1 MFSRK
6 LKGPIADLDVKHR
19 SLLFAE
25 LAEIAYKKKAD
36 ATKSAKSLG
45 FTEEQYKTGLL
56 TPRIGNTYSG
66 AVFLG
71 LAAILDIAKPGDR
84 ILAVAY
90 GSGAGSDG
98 FDLTVTDEITKMDRS
113 ETVESMISRMEIINY
128 ATYAKYRGKL
138 NMGDS
143 K

>member
-1 MFSRK
+1 M
-6 LKGPIADLDVKHR
+6 
-19 SLLFAE
+19 
-25 LAEIAYKKKAD
+25 
-36 ATKSAKSLG
+36 
-45 FTEEQYKTGLL
+45 
-56 TPRIGNTYSG
+56 
-66 AVFLG
+66 G

-98 FDLTVTDEITKMDRS
+98 FDLTVTNKISKMDRS
-113 ETVESMISRMEIINY
+113 ETVEDMISRMKIVNY

-138 NMGDS
+138 NMGAT

>member
-1 MFSRK
+1 M
-6 LKGPIADLDVKHR
+6 
-19 SLLFAE
+19 
-25 LAEIAYKKKAD
+25 
-36 ATKSAKSLG
+36 
-45 FTEEQYKTGLL
+45 L

-98 FDLTVTDEITKMDRS
+98 FDLTVTDKIAKMDRS
-113 ETVESMISRMEIINY
+113 ETVEDMISRMEIINY

>member
-1 MFSRK
+1 M
-6 LKGPIADLDVKHR
+6 
-19 SLLFAE
+19 
-25 LAEIAYKKKAD
+25 
-36 ATKSAKSLG
+36 
-45 FTEEQYKTGLL
+45 L

-90 GSGAGSDG
+90 GSGAGSDA
-98 FDLTVTDEITKMDRS
+98 FDITVTDEIAKMDRS
-113 ETVESMISRMEIINY
+113 EPVEELISKIKIINY

-138 NMGDS
+138 NMGAS